1 MKHARYSAAQRDK
14 AVKMHLDGKTVG
26 EVAKELGIKTP
37 TQIYKWARKA
47 KMKNKAAP
55 MPASDSLEEKL
66 AARDF
71 SVVFKDTIEKDELHK
86 LRKENAILTKKLLAL
101 QDVYLQTM
109 GVYKL

>member
-1 MKHARYSAAQRDK
+1 MRNKYSAALRAK
-14 AVKMHLDGKTVG
+14 AIKLHQEGKTVG
-26 EVAKELGIKTP
+26 EVAKELGISAP
-37 TQIYKWARKA
+37 SQIYKWARKA
-47 KMKNKAAP
+47 KMKNKASP
-55 MPASDSLEEKL
+55 MPTSDSLEEKL

-86 LRKENAILTKKLLAL
+86 LRKENAVLTKKLLAL